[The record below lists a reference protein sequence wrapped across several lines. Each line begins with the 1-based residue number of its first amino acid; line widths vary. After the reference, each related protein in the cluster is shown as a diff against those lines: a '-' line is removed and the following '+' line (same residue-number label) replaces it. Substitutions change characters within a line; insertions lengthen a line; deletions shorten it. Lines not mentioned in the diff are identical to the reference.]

1 MPNPT
6 YNEVENLINGNL
18 ANLSN
23 IMPVEHRQVEKAIL
37 DYAKT
42 SIDEL
47 VQNIS
52 SQIEILADLYIQL
65 SDHHDEYPVGGG
77 LNFGSAERLS
87 GIVNDAR
94 YKINYQDPLA
104 GNYFVILSN
113 ESRGTSSQSWDDDN
127 DIILTYKNAGAN
139 SIEVLLKEVGTSVQN
154 IRVHV
159 TIVKY

>member
-6 YNEVENLINGNL
+6 YNEVVNLINGNL
-18 ANLSN
+18 ANFSN

-37 DYAKT
+37 DYTKT

-47 VQNIS
+47 EQNIS
-52 SQIEILADLYIQL
+52 GQIEVLADLYIQL
-65 SDHHDEYPVGGG
+65 SDHHDEYPTGGG
-77 LNFGSAERLS
+77 LNFGSAERLA
-87 GIVNDAR
+87 GTVNDAR
-94 YKINYQDPLA
+94 YKINYQDPLT

-113 ESRGTSSQSWDDDN
+113 ESRGGASQSWNDDN
-127 DIILTYKNAGAN
+127 DIILTYKNAESN
-139 SIEVLLKEVGTSVQN
+139 SIEVLLRETGSNVQN